1 MGRRKK
7 KSAAWQNSWKVRR
20 KDWIIFLVYTNW
32 IGSCYIPLER
42 RKNKLYNRKK
52 QKEIGQTQ
60 KELWI
65 DKKQSGNIGKFLPQQ
80 NYCIWHKLLR
90 KSSKNSEKVKNIGSQ
105 KFLHGWNFAKFSGIV
120 EMYELK
126 NPIQR
131 TFYVL
136 PLFLFK
142 EELKWLRKRILT
154 KKLEMLLRDK
164 FKVVKVK

>member
-1 MGRRKK
+1 MKVKDGSSKK

-65 DKKQSGNIGKFLPQQ
+65 DKKEEKLTFLHSRQV
-80 NYCIWHKLLR
+80 KLTILWNSYLMHALTTPNR
-90 KSSKNSEKVKNIGSQ
+90 PLAYENPPFQTGHDRYRSSQRALFYKISVVLFQEGIISKNWTNRSVFPGEHVFFKISA
-105 KFLHGWNFAKFSGIV
+105 H
-120 EMYELK
+120 
-126 NPIQR
+126 PI
-131 TFYVL
+131 
-136 PLFLFK
+136 
-142 EELKWLRKRILT
+142 
-154 KKLEMLLRDK
+154 
-164 FKVVKVK
+164 